1 MISGELGRSLSLGV
15 ARSVMVRSAWRD
27 RIDERAWQECQTE
40 RARDVDEE
48 KARDVDGE
56 RVRDASDRR
65 REKKRIK

>member
-1 MISGELGRSLSLGV
+1 MVSLGGLCL
-15 ARSVMVRSAWRD
+15 SAWRD
-27 RIDERAWQECQTE
+27 RQWRDRIGERAWQECQTE

>member
-1 MISGELGRSLSLGV
+1 MINGEPGWSLSLGV

-27 RIDERAWQECQTE
+27 QIDERAWQECQIE